1 MILINTLQKKVKV
14 NKSSK
19 CKIGGTKINFL
30 QIEWDARL
38 LMERS
43 LAIKS
48 PGIQYHLAGTKK
60 VQQALATPGSVERF
74 IDNVDMVEEIK
85 SVFAGIYSLDHDD
98 EGTFLSSTS

>member
-1 MILINTLQKKVKV
+1 MILINTLQKKVQV
-14 NKSSK
+14 NKSSIRK
-19 CKIGGTKINFL
+19 MVIQKITKFL

-48 PGIQYHLAGTKK
+48 PSIQYHLAGTKK

-98 EGTFLSSTS
+98 EGTFFFCH

>member
-1 MILINTLQKKVKV
+1 MVIQK
-14 NKSSK
+14 
-19 CKIGGTKINFL
+19 ITKFL

-48 PGIQYHLAGTKK
+48 PSIQYHLAGTKK

-98 EGTFLSSTS
+98 EGNISQCGKPRNSLSPKKYFVKSTL

>member
-1 MILINTLQKKVKV
+1 
-14 NKSSK
+14 
-19 CKIGGTKINFL
+19 
-30 QIEWDARL
+30 
-38 LMERS
+38 MERS

-48 PGIQYHLAGTKK
+48 PSIQYHLAGTKK

-98 EGTFLSSTS
+98 EGTICHQLRKLNLGYSLFILRR